1 MEAPENLIHGIDC
14 TLYNMLGERSDRHH
28 CASWL
33 GLIQDITPFSALR
46 QTGAL
51 PAPNHY
57 IPQTCIQR
65 GNETPWRITELVRMH
80 RCEAQKFIRC
90 LLSYDLQRNFLGIL
104 IKHRCWSARRG
115 WGEGAG
121 YSVAAGSWAA
131 LRVTES
137 RVPILESPEVCLF
150 LPQNNE
156 IISSGLSQPPVE
168 PKVADSTE
176 DPARLRGAGVSVD
189 WTDLIS
195 LGTNGTSL
203 LSLGLSHNDMDSLGC
218 AGKIQSSRKFSS
230 CQ

>member
-1 MEAPENLIHGIDC
+1 
-14 TLYNMLGERSDRHH
+14 ML
-28 CASWL
+28 
-33 GLIQDITPFSALR
+33 
-46 QTGAL
+46 
-51 PAPNHY
+51 
-57 IPQTCIQR
+57 
-65 GNETPWRITELVRMH
+65 V
-80 RCEAQKFIRC
+80 
-90 LLSYDLQRNFLGIL
+90 
-104 IKHRCWSARRG
+104 G
-115 WGEGAG
+115 WGEGTG

-137 RVPILESPEVCLF
+137 RVPILESPEACLL

-168 PKVADSTE
+168 PKVADSAEADSAE
-176 DPARLRGAGVSVD
+176 DPARLRGAAVSVD

-203 LSLGLSHNDMDSLGC
+203 LSLGLSHNDTDCLGC